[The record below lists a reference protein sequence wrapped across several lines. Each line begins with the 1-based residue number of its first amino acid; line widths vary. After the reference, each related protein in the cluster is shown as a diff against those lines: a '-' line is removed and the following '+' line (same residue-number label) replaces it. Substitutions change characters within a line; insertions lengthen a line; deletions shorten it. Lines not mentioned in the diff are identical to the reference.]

1 MPTFS
6 HRLKA
11 RRQEGEGEA
20 LLGPGREASLWRRLA
35 VSATRWEPQVD
46 GWVQTGAKGR
56 ASDTKNSSQYKGITQ
71 EGSGR
76 KLLCPLDGRV
86 IYFRLVMRVFSR
98 SQSAFF

>member
-1 MPTFS
+1 MPHGGS
-6 HRLKA
+6 K
-11 RRQEGEGEA
+11 
-20 LLGPGREASLWRRLA
+20 
-35 VSATRWEPQVD
+35 TRWKGLGD
-46 GWVQTGAKGR
+46 KNGAKGR
-56 ASDTKNSSQYKGITQ
+56 ASDTKGHKWVTQ